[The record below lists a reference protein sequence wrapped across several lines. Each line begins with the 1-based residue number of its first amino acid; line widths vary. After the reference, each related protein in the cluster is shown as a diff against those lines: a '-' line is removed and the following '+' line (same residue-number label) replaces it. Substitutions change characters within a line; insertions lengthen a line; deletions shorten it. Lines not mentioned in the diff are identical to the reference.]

1 MATLSLVG
9 AGSKGLRLHADCSWR
24 EIEQLRANPGAGRRS
39 PRQRAKPT
47 DEISV
52 TRQRQV
58 RWWQSKTIRAGLCRN
73 AAVQRRERTQHP
85 FWEKGRYQE
94 RRFVHGYRLVR
105 ELARE
110 PLSFP
115 VSGCRA
121 RTSDSVAV

>member
-58 RWWQSKTIRAGLCRN
+58 RWWQSETIRAGLCRN
-73 AAVQRRERTQHP
+73 AAVQRGERTQHA
-85 FWEKGRYQE
+85 FGKEGRYQD
-94 RRFVHGYRLVR
+94 RRVVNVDRLV
-105 ELARE
+105 
-110 PLSFP
+110 
-115 VSGCRA
+115 
-121 RTSDSVAV
+121 